1 MSTENEN
8 WRDDSSSEENS
19 GNRFE
24 RENNYSRPSYN
35 REGGDRPYRPRF
47 NSESANAHS
56 VLTAVIARIARAL
69 TLMLKVVNVHNV
81 LMVTARLTI
90 ARVAIV
96 RNARMVIVRPIIV
109 KAAIVRNVL
118 LMETTVVVT
127 VLIVLA
133 IIAVM
138 VVIVHS
144 VLLMEA
150 LLMVTV
156 PNARVSIVVTDSV
169 LITTTVLI
177 VLAIIA
183 VMVVIVHNVLMVAL
197 LMEVLLMA
205 TARSVHASIRMAE
218 EADMVVPSSV
228 VRRIM
233 IRMQSTAVRNR

>member
-1 MSTENEN
+1 
-8 WRDDSSSEENS
+8 
-19 GNRFE
+19 
-24 RENNYSRPSYN
+24 
-35 REGGDRPYRPRF
+35 
-47 NSESANAHS
+47 
-56 VLTAVIARIARAL
+56 
-69 TLMLKVVNVHNV
+69 
-81 LMVTARLTI
+81 
-90 ARVAIV
+90 
-96 RNARMVIVRPIIV
+96 
-109 KAAIVRNVL
+109 
-118 LMETTVVVT
+118 
-127 VLIVLA
+127 
-133 IIAVM
+133 M